1 METSRAPPIKL
12 GASERQAWFHDQFI
26 RFTGILGFPQD
37 DSWLV
42 ASRCS
47 RCSRTAC
54 GVSGRVSKESWPQT
68 TVSDSYVG
76 CQRCG
81 WVCVQRGGPRLPC
94 GFPLKPEKRSPNK
107 HVTHTNERANH
118 LARVL
123 PRLFPHVIVNPEI
136 GTWDPEPLSIFI
148 EAAKVPESQ
157 RHLARHKASI
167 SRN

>member
-1 METSRAPPIKL
+1 MTHGWSPRAARAAHAQLAVCL
-12 GASERQAWFHDQFI
+12 GACRRS
-26 RFTGILGFPQD
+26 LGLGRLSQTRA
-37 DSWLV
+37 LV
-42 ASRCS
+42 ARDVD
-47 RCSRTAC
+47 
-54 GVSGRVSKESWPQT
+54 GFVFK
-68 TVSDSYVG
+68 
-76 CQRCG
+76 
-81 WVCVQRGGPRLPC
+81 GGPRLPC